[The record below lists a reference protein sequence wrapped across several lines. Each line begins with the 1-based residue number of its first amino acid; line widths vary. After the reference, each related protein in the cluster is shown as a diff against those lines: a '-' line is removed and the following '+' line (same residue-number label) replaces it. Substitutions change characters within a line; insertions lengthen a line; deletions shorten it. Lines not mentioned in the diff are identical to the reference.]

1 MLWVPANFIS
11 LLLSVRP
18 SQKYNLELPGN
29 PMRSCVKTARWFKVQ
44 VIMRGYGSKEYFS
57 NFFGFVNDQ
66 YFREK
71 QYNIMLQI
79 QRKSLIRMKK

>member
-1 MLWVPANFIS
+1 
-11 LLLSVRP
+11 
-18 SQKYNLELPGN
+18 
-29 PMRSCVKTARWFKVQ
+29 
-44 VIMRGYGSKEYFS
+44 MRGYGSKEYFS
-57 NFFGFVNDQ
+57 IFFGFVNDQ